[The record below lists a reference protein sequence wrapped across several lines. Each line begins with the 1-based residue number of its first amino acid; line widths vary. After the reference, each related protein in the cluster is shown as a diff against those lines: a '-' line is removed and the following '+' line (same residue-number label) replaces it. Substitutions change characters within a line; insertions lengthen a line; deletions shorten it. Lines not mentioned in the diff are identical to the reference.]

1 MTNNQTNW
9 IAATTYL
16 AAVGNLYNQIAA
28 IVGLTHT
35 IDALADCECVNW
47 HGAANAI
54 DHARINLRDDLQR
67 IASASDLYG
76 VANLL
81 MFCADLAKRNANNE

>member
-1 MTNNQTNW
+1 MSDEQTSW
-9 IAATTYL
+9 IAATAYL

-35 IDALADCECVNW
+35 IEALTDCECVNW
-47 HGAANAI
+47 HGAANTI

-81 MFCADLAKRNANNE
+81 MFCADLAKRNAADE